1 MRLVSYGTEP
11 GRRCGIQVGDTVYD
25 ASAVAHAAGLSLDY
39 KSTDWTKTK
48 EVIAIDDRAL
58 RVLETTVKDIRESR
72 INPGITS
79 APNDARLGPP
89 IPDPEK
95 IICLGLNYRDHAKEA
110 NLPPPQAPMLF
121 AKFRNSLIG
130 PFDDIEL
137 PYANEKVDYEAEL
150 AVVIGRRAKCVSERE
165 ALQYIFGAMAMNDV
179 SARDVQLATSQWMAG
194 KAIDTFAPCGPALVS
209 RNELGDFQNLK
220 IQARINGRLLQD
232 GNTAEMVFSVSY
244 IVCYLSQ
251 LMTLEP
257 GDIIATGTPA
267 GVGFKRQPPVLLKTG
282 DVVEVEIEKIGRLA
296 NPVRDRNGVE
306 TRRSDANRIRA
317 EEGIK

>member
-1 MRLVSYGTEP
+1 
-11 GRRCGIQVGDTVYD
+11 
-25 ASAVAHAAGLSLDY
+25 
-39 KSTDWTKTK
+39 
-48 EVIAIDDRAL
+48 
-58 RVLETTVKDIRESR
+58 
-72 INPGITS
+72 
-79 APNDARLGPP
+79 
-89 IPDPEK
+89 
-95 IICLGLNYRDHAKEA
+95 
-110 NLPPPQAPMLF
+110 
-121 AKFRNSLIG
+121 LIG

-137 PYANEKVDYEAEL
+137 PYANEEVDYEAEL